1 MCIQH
6 IQHAIAMR
14 ALQLD
19 SKIVQREN
27 SHGNQESCE
36 EGGEETREEGRKEE
50 VTTFT

>member
-1 MCIQH
+1 
-6 IQHAIAMR
+6 MR

-27 SHGNQESCE
+27 SHGNQESCAD
-36 EGGEETREEGRKEE
+36 GGEETREEGRIEE

>member
-1 MCIQH
+1 MF
-6 IQHAIAMR
+6 
-14 ALQLD
+14 ALQLQ

-36 EGGEETREEGRKEE
+36 EGREEAGEEGCKEK